1 VRRDVRRRSFLALVA
16 VAACSPW
23 GDAVTT
29 AAELA
34 RAVMAGTRAALRA
47 SVLRVLE
54 PTKGPWVNQNT
65 FGDQFFG
72 PLPASAG
79 QVFAVLPKNTGLY
92 GPPAVH
98 SIQLGRSDAV
108 DAQNADVY
116 ARITVG
122 CGGVENSF
130 DMDWLHGAQIAVV
143 CNSLNVQAVTYA
155 PSAAGNYAA
164 SGAAVALKAMVA
176 KGSTNPSR
184 CPATYTQAGLPLAE
198 VATPGSSVIYN
209 VPDFARELCVHV
221 VSNPGNNN
229 PATASIVTISF
240 LNEGGSVL
248 AQYNAQVCAGGRSIP
263 IPGGANTVFIENTAS
278 QVPTVTAQWFL
289 GL

>member
-1 VRRDVRRRSFLALVA
+1 
-16 VAACSPW
+16 
-23 GDAVTT
+23 
-29 AAELA
+29 
-34 RAVMAGTRAALRA
+34 
-47 SVLRVLE
+47 
-54 PTKGPWVNQNT
+54 
-65 FGDQFFG
+65 
-72 PLPASAG
+72 
-79 QVFAVLPKNTGLY
+79 VLPKNTGLY

-116 ARITVG
+116 ARITLG
-122 CGGVENSF
+122 CGGVENQF
-130 DMDWLHGAQIAVV
+130 LVDWLHGAQFTVV
-143 CNSLNVQAVTYA
+143 CNSLSVAALTYA
-155 PSAAGNYAA
+155 PSASNVYAA

-184 CPATYTQAGLPLAE
+184 CPASYTMPGQPLAE
-198 VATPGSSVIYN
+198 VGNPGSGVSYN

-221 VSNPGNNN
+221 VSNPANNN
-229 PATASIVTISF
+229 PAVASVVLITMT
-240 LNEGGSVL
+240 NEGGSVL

-263 IPGGANTVFIENTAS
+263 IPGGVNTVFIECIAS

>member
-1 VRRDVRRRSFLALVA
+1 MLTRRAFFSLVVV
-16 VAACSPW
+16 VAAGAVVV

-29 AAELA
+29 AQELA
-34 RAVMAGTRAALRA
+34 RAVMVGARAALKATIVRM
-47 SVLRVLE
+47 LE
-54 PTKGPWVNQNT
+54 PQAGDWVNNNLWGEQR
-65 FGDQFFG
+65 FE
-72 PLPASAG
+72 PLPQTAG
-79 QVFAVLPKNTGLY
+79 AVVSVLPKNTKLY

-108 DAQNADVY
+108 DAENADVY
-116 ARITVG
+116 ARITLG
-122 CGGVENSF
+122 CGGIENQF
-130 DMDWLHGAQIAVV
+130 FCDWLHGAQLTVV
-143 CNSLNVQAVTYA
+143 CNSVSVQAVTYA
-155 PSAAGNYAA
+155 PSASGNYNA
-164 SGAAVALKAMVA
+164 SASACALKVMVA

-184 CPATYTQAGLPLAE
+184 CPATFTQAALPLAE
-198 VATPGSSVIYN
+198 VATPGSSVTYN

-240 LNEGGSVL
+240 LNEGGSVM
-248 AQYNAQVCAGGRSIP
+248 AQYNAQVCVGGRSIP